1 MNLSLCQTIFMPSS
15 KFPAVGAYRIR
26 PYRIRP
32 YHMRPY
38 HIHPTMAYATQRR
51 AYATQRRAYATQQG
65 AYAIRPYGHRPNH
78 WGRLCGDSNPPYPK
92 KSDFRCGNE
101 IITNISSVI
110 LAVLKK
116 SQNISV
122 TILHVGTWIDSTT
135 NNYKKDGRPPTR
147 SSVLFQSENSRDAK
161 YCVSTKGAA

>member
-1 MNLSLCQTIFMPSS
+1 MNLSLCPTIFMPSS
-15 KFPAVGAYRIR
+15 KFPTVGAYRIR

-32 YHMRPY
+32 YRIRPY

-51 AYATQRRAYATQQG
+51 AYATQQR
-65 AYAIRPYGHRPNH
+65 AYAIRPYGHFGHRPNH
-78 WGRLCGDSNPPYPK
+78 WGRLCGDSNPPYTK
-92 KSDFRCGNE
+92 KSDCRCGNE
-101 IITNISSVI
+101 ITTNILSVI

-135 NNYKKDGRPPTR
+135 NNYKEKRTTSNETIR
-147 SSVLFQSENSRDAK
+147 LFQSENGRDAK
-161 YCVSTKGAA
+161 FCVST